1 MILFP
6 MGTLQYRCATTAIL
20 QKITRLRAI
29 CPDVSVLTS
38 PRAENQRIS
47 STSCIMDAN
56 YAEDEDADDD
66 DDDGGGGGDDNDDG
80 VTTLTRMMTFI
91 YLALLFG

>member
-1 MILFP
+1 
-6 MGTLQYRCATTAIL
+6 MGTLQYCCATTAIL

-38 PRAENQRIS
+38 PRPENQRVS

-56 YAEDEDADDD
+56 YAEDEDADDDDDDD

>member
-6 MGTLQYRCATTAIL
+6 MGTLQYRCDTTAIL

-38 PRAENQRIS
+38 PRPENQRIS

-66 DDDGGGGGDDNDDG
+66 DDDGGGGGGDDNDDG

-91 YLALLFG
+91 YLALFG